1 MMNEDK
7 VLSYRVSKINMWLF
21 SIGKGTSVIGT
32 AFYTFAIGLYVLK
45 LTGSGES
52 FALTLVMGALPVI
65 MISPI
70 AGVWIDRLPKKKV
83 AIVMDVIS
91 GLLML
96 LMFGLSTLFGLS
108 LWMIYIFTL
117 LLNVATVIFSLA
129 FEVAKPMLVL
139 KESIVKL
146 NSISKMID
154 GIANVVAP
162 LMAGVLILWFDI
174 NVFILING
182 MTFLGSSVITVLM
195 VFHQDVHVV
204 DKQQSFRQLLAG
216 GISYIKSSKE
226 IFGMLLL
233 LTLLNFTL
241 GFATE
246 VPLPY
251 LFIQVFNL
259 SPSLYGF
266 IMSGFPV
273 GIILGAMLADKAMRR
288 ASVWQLIKRMNIL
301 LSILILLTALPL
313 LISVSKGLSI
323 YYFIL
328 MLGIGIAI
336 SLIDVPIMVYMQTE
350 VPTEVRARVL
360 SVGMSIVKIV
370 LPMGLLLSGLFIER
384 MPMVYIIV
392 MGAGI
397 TATTAFC
404 MRKM

>member
-1 MMNEDK
+1 MNEDK
-7 VLSYRVSKINMWLF
+7 TLSYRISKINMWLF

-52 FALTLVMGALPVI
+52 FALTLVMGTLPVI
-65 MISPI
+65 VISPI

-83 AIVMDVIS
+83 AIAMDVIS
-91 GLLML
+91 GILMVSL
-96 LMFGLSTLFGLS
+96 FGLSTLFGLS
-108 LWMIYIFTL
+108 LWMIYMFTL
-117 LLNVATVIFSLA
+117 LLNAATVIFSLA

-174 NVFILING
+174 NLFILING
-182 MTFLGSSVITVLM
+182 ITFLGSSVMTVLM

-204 DKQQSFRQLLAG
+204 DKQQSFRQLFTG
-216 GISYIKSSKE
+216 GISYIKASKK
-226 IFGMLLL
+226 IFGILLL

-251 LFIQVFNL
+251 LFIQVFKL

-301 LSILILLTALPL
+301 LSVLILLTALPL
-313 LISVSKGLSI
+313 FISFSKGLSFF
-323 YYFIL
+323 YFIL

-360 SVGMSIVKIV
+360 SVAMSIVKLV
-370 LPMGLLLSGLFIER
+370 LPFGLLLSGLLIER
-384 MPMVYIIV
+384 MPIVYIII

-404 MRKM
+404 MRNM